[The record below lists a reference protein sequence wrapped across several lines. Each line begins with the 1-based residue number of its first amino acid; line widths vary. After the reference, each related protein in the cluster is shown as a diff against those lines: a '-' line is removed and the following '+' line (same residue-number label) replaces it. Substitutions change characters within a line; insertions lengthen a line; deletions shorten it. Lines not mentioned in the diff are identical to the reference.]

1 VIDIPADYLKMRDEI
16 NSRCKSGKAPGKK
29 PDESCMQYAKRLA
42 SIIYYKRHGKTP
54 EQGDAEISLMEDVE
68 KLLGLAEE

>member
-1 VIDIPADYLKMRDEI
+1 LPADYVKIRDEI
-16 NSRCKSGKAPGKK
+16 NSRCKSGKAPGKR

-54 EQGDAEISLMEDVE
+54 REAESEIQLIEDVE
-68 KLLGLAEE
+68 RLLGLAEE